1 MADLIIDSESI
12 ADAAVRLRAA
22 AAELEYCRLDSG
34 VTFGCRMLDVAWA
47 DAATTL
53 TLELMDIKA
62 EMDALAVAADNAV
75 AVFAEHDRRFASAV
89 GRESMVAR

>member
-1 MADLIIDSESI
+1 MADLIID
-12 ADAAVRLRAA
+12 ADTITGVASQLRAVA
-22 AAELEYCRLDSG
+22 SELGYQRLDSG
-34 VTFGCRMLDVAWA
+34 VTFGCRMLDGAWA
-47 DAATTL
+47 EAATTL

-62 EMDALAVAADNAV
+62 EMDALAAAADNAV